1 MSRSDH
7 RSLVWRSLWSV
18 LFCTGSLIA
27 QELQPNPIPSIPP
40 ALQSVLPAPGQ
51 ILARVNGQEIRGAEV
66 RIRMLSAPL
75 AEQQQPRP
83 LDYYIEQAVDQ
94 FLIEQFLK
102 SRKVEVPESLV
113 QDRLVAF
120 RQKSA
125 QLTGDAAPALDRM
138 GLDEVS
144 LERQVRL
151 ALGWLKHAQSVITDE
166 QLRQYFREHQE
177 EFDGTR
183 IPVRQ
188 VFREVPPA
196 AAESSWL
203 AAEEALRAASVP
215 EKGEDL
221 GQITRRNQKLPQELI
236 RAAFEA
242 RPGEWGDVIRTP
254 LGVHRLFVGDKIPGL
269 LSLEDVRLEIFPIL
283 SQQLWEAE
291 VQRQRQRAR
300 IQIPGPQ

>member
-1 MSRSDH
+1 MSRIDH
-7 RSLVWRSLWSV
+7 RSLVWRSLWSA
-18 LFCTGSLIA
+18 LFCTGRLIA
-27 QELQPNPIPSIPP
+27 QDLQLNSLPAVPP
-40 ALQSVLPAPGQ
+40 ALQAVLPVPERV
-51 ILARVNGQEIRGAEV
+51 LAKVNGQEIRGAEV
-66 RIRMLSAPL
+66 RVRMLSAPL
-75 AEQQQPRP
+75 TEQQQPRA
-83 LDYYIEQAVDQ
+83 LEHYLEQAVDQ
-94 FLIEQFLK
+94 VLIEQFLK

-113 QDRLVAF
+113 QDRLAAF

-138 GLDEVS
+138 GLDEAS

-151 ALGWLKHAQSVITDE
+151 ALGWLKHAQSIITDE

-183 IPVRQ
+183 VPVRQ
-188 VFREVPPA
+188 VFQAVSPTA
-196 AAESSWL
+196 DESSWR
-203 AAEEALRAASVP
+203 AAEEALRAAPVP
-215 EKGEDL
+215 EKAEDL

-242 RPGEWGDVIRTP
+242 RPGEWSEVIRTP

-300 IQIPGPQ
+300 IQILGQ